1 MLKKMLGLLL
11 VATSINAASLK
22 CDTAADVEISLET
35 SAEGEMGLDASA
47 EGEMGSE
54 WKNTYSHQ
62 RVRNPRLKSGGVN
75 GKKVPKMAIPPPMPM
90 MMMPPPMMGPPA
102 YGPPAYGPPAF

>member
-22 CDTAADVEISLET
+22 IDTSADVEISLET
-35 SAEGEMGLDASA
+35 SAEGEMGLDASAEGEMGLDASA

-75 GKKVPKMAIPPPMPM
+75 GKKVPKMAILPPMPM
-90 MMMPPPMMGPPA
+90 MMPM
-102 YGPPAYGPPAF
+102 YGPP